1 MNLSNLNKYIDI
13 LTQMNIKADLVIVQ
27 SKKR

>member
-1 MNLSNLNKYIDI
+1 MNLSNINKYIDI
-13 LTQMNIKADLVIVQ
+13 LTQRQIKANLVIVQ

>member
-1 MNLSNLNKYIDI
+1 MNLSNINKYIDI
-13 LTQMNIKADLVIVQ
+13 INQRQIKANFVIVQ